1 MSFRYHDPITVL
13 RPAKHIT
20 SLQVLHDG
28 GADGASLAV
37 VHWDGLPHLAVRW
50 NVAFAER
57 AVDNKVTGEVICHG
71 SPARN
76 GLPTWFVLP
85 RELFHPDLFS
95 GAADR
100 YTHLIAQARILV
112 GL

>member
-1 MSFRYHDPITVL
+1 MLFRYHDPATVL
-13 RPAKHIT
+13 RPAKHIS
-20 SLQVLHDG
+20 SLQVLHNG

-37 VHWDGLPHLAVRW
+37 VHWDGVPHLAIRW

-57 AVDNKVTGEVICHG
+57 VENAKTCGDVICHG

-76 GLPTWFVLP
+76 GLPTWFILP

-95 GAADR
+95 SDGDQ
-100 YTHLIAQARILV
+100 YTQLITQARTLM